1 VGFVKMVF
9 NFCVMQDLMI
19 ENEGR
24 YYATDRFRALVENYF
39 DDYHGRLA
47 ELLSDVDGRPAS

>member
-24 YYATDRFRALVENYF
+24 YYATDRFRALIENYF

-47 ELLSDVDGRPAS
+47 ELLGKGE